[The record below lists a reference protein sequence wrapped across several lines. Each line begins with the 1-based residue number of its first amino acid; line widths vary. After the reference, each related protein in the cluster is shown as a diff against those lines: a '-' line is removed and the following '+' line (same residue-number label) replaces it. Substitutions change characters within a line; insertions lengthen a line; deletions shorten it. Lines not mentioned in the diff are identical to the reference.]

1 MEKIVETGMK
11 IDFHIHSIASK
22 HKESDDC
29 VDLST
34 IDNIDVLIKKLNDRK
49 INICSI
55 SDHDN
60 FDIKIYQKLK
70 NEENKGSIRKVFPSI
85 EFSVSYDGKILHIIT
100 IFDDDGDENLIKKI
114 QGEVFDSSKGVP
126 LYDDQT
132 LMAFS
137 ETKFLDIIKN
147 IGLNVVMIAHQKET
161 LSSTNVRNHDAKSLG
176 DEKFD
181 ELVFIDYFESFE
193 FKNRRNEIFNK
204 YYIEKNK
211 EKYKDNALRF
221 ITGSDCHNWN
231 NYPIEDDEFAF
242 TYLKC
247 LPTFRGLAM
256 SVTNVKRINFVNN
269 FFSASDI
276 FLPSLKLNIKQIPYE
291 IALSKG
297 INVIIGDNSIGKSLL
312 IHKITNYAY
321 LNDSTLKINYEDYL
335 KENDISIIS
344 TISKDDI
351 SKFDGQGSIRKMF
364 ENKAFNADSFLK
376 NFFPPKP
383 IVKKFVDLYKDAV
396 ENYISNLI
404 NKKELQDSKD
414 KLCGFKIINF
424 DNYSK
429 SLNLKNV
436 PQTYIDTINTKM
448 KKIGKIVEHFE
459 SIILLIKNILANS
472 YYDIDD
478 KAILENNQKDY
489 LILIEKYK
497 KKINACEFEI
507 SKINSINSIFDKK
520 SKEYIKTM
528 TDETEKISSYENLK
542 ESFINNIIDYYYK
555 AKKETVFKPNI
566 EKEKLPIN
574 SSKVGDYRFVV
585 KSSVKEISNEHLL
598 AIICGVLGKSIKD
611 VNLID
616 SSTIPDKFNERGRE
630 TSYLDKLKILKTELF
645 STIDNIFEVKEA
657 INDANDKDVSKELSA
672 GFNSKIYFD
681 LISNQIN
688 DNRIYIIDQPEDDVS
703 QPSIKK
709 NILGDFSDMSKH
721 KQIIMITHNPQF
733 IVNLDVDNVIFIG
746 KDENNELFIQNGA
759 LEYFD
764 NKYDILKIVAE
775 NIEGGISSINER
787 WKRYDKNI

>member
-60 FDIKIYQKLK
+60 FDIKIYKKLK
-70 NEENKGSIRKVFPSI
+70 NEENKGSIRKVFPSV

-100 IFDDDGDENLIKKI
+100 IFDDDGDENLIEKI
-114 QGEVFDSSKGVP
+114 QGEIFDSIKGVP

-161 LSSTNVRNHDAKSLG
+161 LSSANVRKHDAKSLG

-231 NYPIEDDEFAF
+231 NYPIEDDEFSF

-247 LPTFRGLAM
+247 LPTFRGLVM

-276 FLPSLKLNIKQIPYE
+276 FLPSLKLTIKQISYE

-321 LNDSTLKINYEDYL
+321 LNDSALKINYEDYL
-335 KENDISIIS
+335 KEKDISIIS

-351 SKFDGQGSIRKMF
+351 SKFDGNFQVQDELM
-364 ENKAFNADSFLK
+364 NKAQRNLMSSFIL
-376 NFFPPKP
+376 NN
-383 IVKKFVDLYKDAV
+383 D
-396 ENYISNLI
+396 ENYILSNY
-404 NKKELQDSKD
+404 QQV
-414 KLCGFKIINF
+414 
-424 DNYSK
+424 
-429 SLNLKNV
+429 LNCL
-436 PQTYIDTINTKM
+436 TTNT
-448 KKIGKIVEHFE
+448 
-459 SIILLIKNILANS
+459 L
-472 YYDIDD
+472 
-478 KAILENNQKDY
+478 
-489 LILIEKYK
+489 
-497 KKINACEFEI
+497 
-507 SKINSINSIFDKK
+507 
-520 SKEYIKTM
+520 
-528 TDETEKISSYENLK
+528 
-542 ESFINNIIDYYYK
+542 
-555 AKKETVFKPNI
+555 
-566 EKEKLPIN
+566 
-574 SSKVGDYRFVV
+574 
-585 KSSVKEISNEHLL
+585 KSSFASAIEEIR
-598 AIICGVLGKSIKD
+598 AMA
-611 VNLID
+611 
-616 SSTIPDKFNERGRE
+616 T
-630 TSYLDKLKILKTELF
+630 
-645 STIDNIFEVKEA
+645 
-657 INDANDKDVSKELSA
+657 
-672 GFNSKIYFD
+672 
-681 LISNQIN
+681 
-688 DNRIYIIDQPEDDVS
+688 S
-703 QPSIKK
+703 QP
-709 NILGDFSDMSKH
+709 
-721 KQIIMITHNPQF
+721 
-733 IVNLDVDNVIFIG
+733 
-746 KDENNELFIQNGA
+746 
-759 LEYFD
+759 
-764 NKYDILKIVAE
+764 
-775 NIEGGISSINER
+775 IEQQGGIR
-787 WKRYDKNI
+787 R